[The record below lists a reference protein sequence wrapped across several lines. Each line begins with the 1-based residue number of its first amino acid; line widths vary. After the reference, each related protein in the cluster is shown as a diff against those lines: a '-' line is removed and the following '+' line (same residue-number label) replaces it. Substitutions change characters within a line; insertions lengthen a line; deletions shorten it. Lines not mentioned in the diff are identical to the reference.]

1 MDTGVIINHCELSD
15 TGSIMD
21 LYAAARA
28 LQTERG
34 MVVWPRF
41 EQSFIEQEIREQRQW
56 KIVEEETLSCNWAV
70 TFEDRAI
77 WGERDRDDAV
87 YIHRFCTH
95 PLYRG
100 RRYVDAMVVWAKEF
114 ARQRGRRYVRLDTL
128 GHNTGLIK
136 HYTSAGFRFL
146 GMVRL
151 ADTSTLPLHYQREP
165 DCCLFELDASE

>member
-1 MDTGVIINHCELSD
+1 MIINHCELSD
-15 TGSIMD
+15 TGSILA

-34 MVVWPRF
+34 MVVWPVF
-41 EQSFIEQEIREQRQW
+41 DASLVEGEIREHRQW
-56 KIVEEETLSCNWAV
+56 KIIEEGTLACNWAV

-95 PLYRG
+95 PLFRG
-100 RRYVDAMVVWAKEF
+100 RRHVDGMVAWAKEY

-128 GHNTGLIK
+128 GNNTGLIK

-146 GMVRL
+146 GIFRL